1 MKYIMKNATSENTT
15 YILLSGLEVPLDIA
29 LDENTRL
36 LSADTSRLNFETA
49 IATCS
54 RPDDISVITAFI
66 PRITSQFKITA
77 STPQELAIRAWNSTW
92 DALLLSAIFHI
103 EVGFNIQ
110 SDTEASSISAQ
121 TTLRATNFHFHG
133 FQTSPYKLNADD
145 VIWIKANFSEARRLL
160 GNERF
165 NTAVHCL
172 ASYRWHAMPR
182 IQMAVLWAGIEGM
195 FGASSEIRFRI
206 SLYIARFLHP
216 TDAKSRKEKFELVK
230 KLYKS
235 RSSAVHGSKVKDNIA
250 QAVKE
255 SAELLGEIIR
265 GVIEQKELP
274 NEDELAP

>member
-1 MKYIMKNATSENTT
+1 MQIATAENTT

-29 LDENTRL
+29 LDENITL
-36 LSADTSRLNFETA
+36 LSADTSKLNFETA

-77 STPQELAIRAWNSTW
+77 TTSKELAIRAWNSTW
-92 DALLLSAIFHI
+92 DALLLSSIFHI

-110 SDTEASSISAQ
+110 SDTEASLISVK
-121 TTLRATNFHFHG
+121 TKLRATNFHFHG

-145 VIWIKANFSEARRLL
+145 IMWIKENFSKARLL
-160 GNERF
+160 LENERF

-172 ASYRWHAMPR
+172 ASYRWHSMPR

-230 KLYKS
+230 KLYNL
-235 RSSAVHGSKVKDNIA
+235 RSSAVHGSKVKDNLA

-255 SAELLGEIIR
+255 SAKLLGEIIR
-265 GVIEQKELP
+265 RVIEQRELP
-274 NEDELAP
+274 NEDELVP